1 MLENKKTKK
10 VPMSCAERQR
20 KYLANA
26 ENVAKHKQRQK
37 EYYLKVIKPK
47 REALKRTRERQE
59 IEKYVKL
66 VQRF

>member
-1 MLENKKTKK
+1 MSENKKTKK
-10 VPMSCAERQR
+10 VPMTTVERQR
-20 KYLANA
+20 KYLQNA

-47 REALKRTRERQE
+47 REARERQE

-66 VQRF
+66 VERF